1 MTGTKPGS
9 GSGPGAGHE
18 AGPEPEAG
26 TGPRTAG
33 RRMVDRFLRP
43 PRGPAELTADALR
56 VLAGVGVVVA
66 AVFLGP
72 TDAGVLAFVLPG
84 LLLPRLLGVRPGFDL
99 AYSAV
104 LLVAGW
110 SNVLDLYTSVA
121 WWDVVVHL
129 TCTAVIAVMVYLLL
143 AEFDIVP
150 HPARARPA
158 PARPARARPAPAR
171 PAPATAVVLTAT
183 IGLAVSALWEMVEW
197 FGHAFISSEIF
208 VEYDDT
214 IGDMAV
220 GGLGAV
226 MAGVVLQRV
235 RLLRR
240 SADGGG

>member
-1 MTGTKPGS
+1 
-9 GSGPGAGHE
+9 
-18 AGPEPEAG
+18 
-26 TGPRTAG
+26 
-33 RRMVDRFLRP
+33 MVDRFLRP
-43 PRGPAELTADALR
+43 PSGPAELAADALR
-56 VLAGVGVVVA
+56 VLAGIGVVVA
-66 AVFLGP
+66 AVFFGP

-84 LLLPRLLGVRPGFDL
+84 LLLPRLLGVRAGFDL
-99 AYSAV
+99 VYSAV

-129 TCTAVIAVMVYLLL
+129 TCTAVIALMLYLLL
-143 AEFDIVP
+143 AELGIVP
-150 HPARARPA
+150 HPAGVRPAEARP
-158 PARPARARPAPAR
+158 PRATP
-171 PAPATAVVLTAT
+171 VVLTAAL
-183 IGLAVSALWEMVEW
+183 GLAVSALWEMVEW

-226 MAGVVLQRV
+226 MAGVVLARV

-240 SADGGG
+240 DEDAGG